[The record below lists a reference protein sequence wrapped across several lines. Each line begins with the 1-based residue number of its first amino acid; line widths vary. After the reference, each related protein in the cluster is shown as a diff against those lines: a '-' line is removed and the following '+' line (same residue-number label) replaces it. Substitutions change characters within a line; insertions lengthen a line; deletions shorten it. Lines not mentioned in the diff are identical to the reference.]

1 MPVKDNL
8 SETSLNHGDSE
19 DNLDDELMGSDLD
32 LDLEDDNQEEEKT
45 SSWLGRMYHVY
56 KNSIN
61 YQN

>member
-1 MPVKDNL
+1 VPVKDNL

-45 SSWLGRMYHVY
+45 SS
-56 KNSIN
+56 
-61 YQN
+61 

>member
-32 LDLEDDNQEEEKT
+32 LGDDNQEEEKT
-45 SSWLGRMYHVY
+45 SS
-56 KNSIN
+56 
-61 YQN
+61 